1 MFFIPAIKVNI
12 KSLAA
17 ESIII
22 RKQSLKT
29 NDLYSKNRLLDHKRR
44 VVRPEARL
52 ANLAYAFMT
61 GKKRSDIE
69 RKFAVEVDPNRLLN
83 KINRFSTIHNSNP
96 VKLEQVFEWL
106 KS

>member
-1 MFFIPAIKVNI
+1 MFFVPAIRVNI

-22 RKQSLKT
+22 RKQVLKT
-29 NDLYSKNRLLDHKRR
+29 KNVYVKNRLINHKRL

-52 ANLAYAFMT
+52 ANLAYGFMT

-69 RKFAVEVDPNRLLN
+69 KKFFVEVDANKLLN
-83 KINRFSTIHNSNP
+83 KINRFDEYPSNP
-96 VKLEQVFEWL
+96 VKLEQVLEWL